1 MVHVIIAFIRSYQKI
16 GSMILLPH
24 SCRFYP
30 TCSHYAISA
39 LEKYGLFKGSGM
51 IFFRLLRCSP
61 LSKGGYD
68 PIK

>member
-1 MVHVIIAFIRSYQKI
+1 MVKVIILIIRSYQKI
-16 GSMILLPH
+16 GPIILPH

-30 TCSHYAISA
+30 TCSHYAIDA
-39 LEKYGLFKGSGM
+39 LKKHGVLKGLTMM
-51 IFFRLLRCSP
+51 IFRLLRCSP